1 MSRLVSNCIVG
12 FYKIWHGKLHR
23 RGAGRLINHLA
34 PRLDGLQNFPLRL
47 PNGAV
52 AEVDFRELSALGWL
66 NTMLGDDYQERPM
79 IAAICRHLNAES
91 VFWDIGSNA
100 GIVSYEI
107 SQLAQYREHHYFEP
121 NPKIYPWVEA
131 ALSHMD
137 NATGHKVA
145 LSGENGS
152 ATFYVPRKGS
162 AFGSLE
168 GHGDADRDE
177 IQVAKRTCDSLV
189 FEDGFLPPSVIKI
202 DTEGHE
208 IQVLAGMKK
217 IIEMHRPV
225 IFFEHIEI
233 PDEEIRSLV
242 PSGYSLK
249 TVSNSKGGLTD
260 AFEREA
266 GHNSVLL
273 PDPA

>member
-1 MSRLVSNCIVG
+1 
-12 FYKIWHGKLHR
+12 
-23 RGAGRLINHLA
+23 
-34 PRLDGLQNFPLRL
+34 LRL

-79 IAAICRHLNAES
+79 IAAICRHLHAGS

-107 SQLAQYREHHYFEP
+107 SHLAKYREHHYFEP

-131 ALSHMD
+131 ALSHLD
-137 NATGHKVA
+137 HATGHKVA

-168 GHGDADRDE
+168 GGGDADREE
-177 IQVAKRTCDSLV
+177 IQVSKRTCDSLV
-189 FEDGFLPPSVIKI
+189 FEDGLLPPSVIKI

-208 IQVLAGMKK
+208 IQVLAGMKR
-217 IIEMHRPV
+217 IIELHRPV

-233 PDEEIRSLV
+233 SDEEIRSLV
-242 PSGYSLK
+242 PAGYSLK

-260 AFEREA
+260 SFEREA